1 MTAPVPM
8 QPIPMQPIPADLTGQ
23 PLTGWLADVEA
34 FSWGSVQ
41 TGSWVIAGLFG
52 LLILWLLLVPKRLLG
67 SPTAEAASGAP
78 QILSWLTSA
87 RFWAIVVAFIQLLV
101 YLFFSSWR

>member
-1 MTAPVPM
+1 MNAPVATILFPV
-8 QPIPMQPIPADLTGQ
+8 DLAIAS
-23 PLTGWLADVEA
+23 LLIWLADAEA

-41 TGSWVIAGLFG
+41 VGSWVIAGLFG

-67 SPTAEAASGAP
+67 TPEAEAAGEPPAARH
-78 QILSWLTSA
+78 SWLSSA
-87 RFWAIVVAFIQLLV
+87 RFWAVVVAFIQLLV